1 MNAAAYWFAYRG
13 MVVKQLRRF
22 LRTWVQTLLPSVVT
36 AALFLVVLG
45 ELVGREIGAMG
56 GVGYT
61 EFLMPGLVMLAVVT
75 NAYSNVTLSFFGAK
89 LQRHIEELLVA
100 PLPAWLIVAGF
111 ATGGVLRGLLVGLL
125 VAALALP
132 LTGLQFHHPGA
143 IAGMA
148 VLAALLF
155 SFAGLI
161 NGLFARTFDHTS
173 VVATFVLTPLIY
185 LGGLFYPVER
195 LAEPWQSLSLLNPM
209 YYLIDGFRHGLLG
222 SGAQPWAVTFTVLVV
237 ATVIVGVA
245 AWALVARGTR
255 VKP

>member
-1 MNAAAYWFAYRG
+1 MSATGYWFAYRG

-45 ELVGREIGAMG
+45 ELVGREIGTMG

-75 NAYSNVTLSFFGAK
+75 NAYNNVTLSFFGAK

-100 PLPAWLIVAGF
+100 PMPAWLIVAGF
-111 ATGGVLRGLLVGLL
+111 VTGGVLRGLLVGLL

-132 LTGLQFHHPGA
+132 LTGLQLHHPGA
-143 IAGMA
+143 TLGMA

-161 NGLFARTFDHTS
+161 NGIFARTFDHTS

-195 LAEPWQSLSLLNPM
+195 LAEPWQSLSLANPM

-222 SGAQPWAVTFTVLVV
+222 NGALPWAVTFSVLGV
-237 ATVIVGVA
+237 ATVIAGAA
-245 AWALVARGTR
+245 AWGLVVRGTR

>member
-1 MNAAAYWFAYRG
+1 MNALPYWFAYRG

-36 AALFLVVLG
+36 AALFLIVLG
-45 ELVGREIGAMG
+45 KLVGREVETLA

-61 EFLMPGLVMLAVVT
+61 EFLAPGLIMLAVIT
-75 NAYSNVTLSFFGAK
+75 NAYNNVTLAFFGAK

-125 VAALALP
+125 VALLALP
-132 LTGLQFHHPGA
+132 LTGLELHHAGA
-143 IAGMA
+143 TIGMA
-148 VLAALLF
+148 LLAALLF

-161 NGLFARTFDHTS
+161 NGLFARSFDHTS

-185 LGGLFYPVER
+185 LGGLFYPVSR
-195 LAEPWQSLSLLNPM
+195 LAEPWHSLSLANPM
-209 YYLIDGFRHGLLG
+209 HYILEGFRHGLLG
-222 SGAQPWAVTFTVLVV
+222 TSDVSWLATFAVLAV
-237 ATVIVGVA
+237 ATLAMGLT
-245 AWALVARGTR
+245 AWGLVARGVR

>member
-1 MNAAAYWFAYRG
+1 MTAALYWNAYRG
-13 MVVKQLRRF
+13 MVVKQLRRVV
-22 LRTWVQTLLPSVVT
+22 RTWIQTLLPSVVT

-45 ELVGREIGAMG
+45 QLVGREIGTLG

-75 NAYSNVTLSFFGAK
+75 NAYSNVTLAVFGAK

-100 PLPAWLIVAGF
+100 PMPPWLIVAGF
-111 ATGGVLRGLLVGLL
+111 VTGGVLRGLLVGLL

-132 LTGLQFHHPGA
+132 LTGLQFHHPVG

-161 NGLFARTFDHTS
+161 NGIYARTFDHTS
-173 VVATFVLTPLIY
+173 VVTTFVLTPLIY
-185 LGGLFYPVER
+185 LGGLFYPVSR
-195 LAEPWQSLSLLNPM
+195 LDEPWQSLSLANPM
-209 YYLIDGFRHGLLG
+209 YYLIEGFRHGLLG
-222 SGAQPWAVTFTVLVV
+222 TSAVPWWATFAMLGV
-237 ATVIVGVA
+237 ATAIAGAVA
-245 AWALVARGTR
+245 LTLVARGTR

>member
-1 MNAAAYWFAYRG
+1 MNALPYWFAYRG

-36 AALFLVVLG
+36 AALFLIVLG
-45 ELVGREIGAMG
+45 KLVGREVETLA

-61 EFLMPGLVMLAVVT
+61 EFLAPGLIMLAVIT
-75 NAYSNVTLSFFGAK
+75 NAYNNVTLAFFGAK

-125 VAALALP
+125 VAL
-132 LTGLQFHHPGA
+132 
-143 IAGMA
+143 
-148 VLAALLF
+148 LAALLF

-161 NGLFARTFDHTS
+161 NGLFARSFDHTS

-185 LGGLFYPVER
+185 LGGLFYPVSR
-195 LAEPWQSLSLLNPM
+195 LAEPWHGLSLANPM
-209 YYLIDGFRHGLLG
+209 HYILEGFRHGLLG
-222 SGAQPWAVTFTVLVV
+222 TSDVSWQATFAVLAV
-237 ATVIVGVA
+237 ATLAMGLT
-245 AWALVARGTR
+245 AWGLVARGVR